1 MKSLSILLP
10 IAIQVI
16 IEKYQSCNPKQ
27 KKDLIEKNIA
37 GSNIDV
43 YLCKHLV
50 NIFQFWLLLSSRNSQ
65 ESHQVELALMLAS
78 TNLLLI
84 NRVQ

>member
-50 NIFQFWLLLSSRNSQ
+50 NILLLSSRNSQ